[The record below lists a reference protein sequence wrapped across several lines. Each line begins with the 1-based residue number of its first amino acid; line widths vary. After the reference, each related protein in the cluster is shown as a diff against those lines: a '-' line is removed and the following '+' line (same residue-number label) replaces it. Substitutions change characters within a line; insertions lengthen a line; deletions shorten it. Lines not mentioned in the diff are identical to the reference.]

1 MRYSTLYTQ
10 GESRSFSIIQYHPLT
25 NPHTESANMSSTAP
39 FAVKS
44 LDHVVLTVKDYQA
57 TIDFY
62 TKRLG
67 MTHEKFSSK
76 GDER

>member
-1 MRYSTLYTQ
+1 
-10 GESRSFSIIQYHPLT
+10 
-25 NPHTESANMSSTAP
+25 MSSTAP

-57 TIDFY
+57 SIDFY

>member
-1 MRYSTLYTQ
+1 
-10 GESRSFSIIQYHPLT
+10 
-25 NPHTESANMSSTAP
+25 MSPTAP

-44 LDHVVLTVKDYQA
+44 LDHVVLTIKDYQA

-62 TKRLG
+62 TRWLG

-76 GDER
+76 GDERYASLPISRRGPRQFHY

>member
-1 MRYSTLYTQ
+1 MVHGSSQDNHRWILQ
-10 GESRSFSIIQYHPLT
+10 LLP
-25 NPHTESANMSSTAP
+25 NMFTPAP

-62 TKRLG
+62 TKWLG

-76 GDER
+76 GDERYACLQVSH